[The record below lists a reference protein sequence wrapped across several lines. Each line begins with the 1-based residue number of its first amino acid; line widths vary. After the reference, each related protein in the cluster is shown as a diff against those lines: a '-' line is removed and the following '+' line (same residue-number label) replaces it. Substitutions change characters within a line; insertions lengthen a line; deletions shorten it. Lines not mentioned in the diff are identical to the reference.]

1 MTVELQR
8 STLFS
13 RHSSDR
19 VAFLDAL
26 SWLPPKTCR
35 KHPLNNAGLPGKP
48 PNHQAATDD
57 IPEALRETVE
67 PQPRP
72 RSNRVGLIVSLAA
85 IALGA
90 GGWLAYSARQPSVIT
105 AASPSLPTGSIAV
118 SPSASPS
125 DTLLGHF
132 AYAEA
137 PQAELQ
143 PINGDGGIKLRK
155 AAAAAFRQM
164 SGTAQAE
171 GIILAPL
178 SAFRSLSDQQHVFFE
193 VKAERAQTPNKRAEV
208 SAPPGYSEHHTGYA
222 IDIGDGSVP
231 ATNLSPAFDQTAASN
246 WLKQNAVRFNFELSF
261 PKNNPQGVTYE
272 PWHWRF
278 VGDRQSLETFYKARK
293 P

>member
-1 MTVELQR
+1 M
-8 STLFS
+8 
-13 RHSSDR
+13 
-19 VAFLDAL
+19 
-26 SWLPPKTCR
+26 
-35 KHPLNNAGLPGKP
+35 NNAGLPGKP
-48 PNHQAATDD
+48 PNHQAASTDD
-57 IPEALRETVE
+57 IPEALRETIE
-67 PQPRP
+67 PKPQPRF
-72 RSNRVGLIVSLAA
+72 NQVGLMVGLAA

-90 GGWLAYSARQPSVIT
+90 GGWVAYNARQPSAIT
-105 AASPSLPTGSIAV
+105 AASPSPLPTGSIGA
-118 SPSASPS
+118 SPSASPA

-143 PINGDGGIKLRK
+143 PVNGDGGIKLRK
-155 AAAAAFRQM
+155 AAAEAFRQM
-164 SGTAQAE
+164 SSAAQAE
-171 GIILAPL
+171 GVVLAPL

-193 VKAERAQTPNKRAEV
+193 VKAERSQTPNQRAEV

-222 IDIGDGSVP
+222 IDIGDGNVP
-231 ATNLSPAFDQTAASN
+231 TTNLSPAFDQTAASN
-246 WLKQNAVRFNFELSF
+246 WLKKNAVRFNFELSF

>member
-1 MTVELQR
+1 M
-8 STLFS
+8 
-13 RHSSDR
+13 
-19 VAFLDAL
+19 
-26 SWLPPKTCR
+26 
-35 KHPLNNAGLPGKP
+35 
-48 PNHQAATDD
+48 
-57 IPEALRETVE
+57 
-67 PQPRP
+67 
-72 RSNRVGLIVSLAA
+72 VGLAA
-85 IALGA
+85 IVALGA
-90 GGWLAYSARQPSVIT
+90 GGWFAYNARQSSVIT
-105 AASPSLPTGSIAV
+105 AASPSLPTGSIAA

-125 DTLLGHF
+125 PDTLLRHF

-155 AAAAAFRQM
+155 SAAEAFRQM
-164 SGTAQAE
+164 SGAAQAE

-193 VKAERAQTPNKRAEV
+193 VKAERSQTPNQRAEV

-222 IDIGDGSVP
+222 IDVGDGNVP
-231 ATNLSPAFDQTAASN
+231 ATNLSPSFDQTAAFK